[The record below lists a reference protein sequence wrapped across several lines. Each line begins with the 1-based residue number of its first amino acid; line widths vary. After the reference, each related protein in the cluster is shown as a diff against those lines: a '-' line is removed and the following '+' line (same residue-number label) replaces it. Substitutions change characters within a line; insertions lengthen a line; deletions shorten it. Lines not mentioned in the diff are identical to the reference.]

1 LADEYNS
8 GDYLH
13 PNEKEYEKMAAAFDP
28 EALKRFA
35 NGSGRVTCDV
45 RGGTEDGC
53 GDVTLKV

>member
-13 PNEKEYEKMAAAFDP
+13 PNEKGYEKMAFDP

-35 NGSGRVTCDV
+35 NGV
-45 RGGTEDGC
+45 DG
-53 GDVTLKV
+53 

>member
-13 PNEKEYEKMAAAFDP
+13 PNEKGYEKMAAAFDP

-35 NGSGRVTCDV
+35 NGV
-45 RGGTEDGC
+45 DG
-53 GDVTLKV
+53 